1 MAKNYHKVTP
11 IDAHTWCIEE
21 KRLTQQCLTY
31 LLEGETAAMLI
42 DTGYGFGDV
51 GTVVAQLTQR
61 PVFVVNTHAHLD
73 HIGGNHFFPD
83 IWLHEAEQDIFSL
96 HTDPV
101 KVAQM
106 VDEQIPRLLAPLL
119 RGFRRDIVEQT
130 ISGEYHWFSYP
141 KFFDLG
147 GRTIDAILTPGHT
160 PGSVCLLDRK
170 KRALFS
176 GDTVCDW
183 GILLHLKGSLSPEV
197 YRQSLEDLWQLR
209 GQFDRIYPGHHGW
222 PLKAQRIENYMR
234 CADGILDQSIRPTEV
249 DEHWEY
255 RWKDIRI
262 TTTKG

>member
-51 GTVVAQLTQR
+51 CAVVSRLTQR

-83 IWLHEAEQDIFSL
+83 VHLHEAEREIFRL
-96 HTDPV
+96 HTDQAE
-101 KVAQM
+101 VAQM
-106 VDEQIPRLLAPLL
+106 VDAQIPRLLAPLL
-119 RGFRRDIVEQT
+119 RSFRRDIISQT
-130 ISGEYHWFSYP
+130 ISGKYHWFSCP
-141 KFFDLG
+141 KSFDLG
-147 GRTIDAILTPGHT
+147 GRKVDVILTPGHT
-160 PGSVCLLDRK
+160 PGSICLLDREN
-170 KRALFS
+170 RALFS

-197 YRQSLEDLWQLR
+197 YRQSLDELWGIR
-209 GQFDRIYPGHHGW
+209 GQFDAIYPGHHGW
-222 PLKAQRIENYMR
+222 PLEHKRIEDYIR
-234 CADGILDQSIRPTEV
+234 CADGILDQSISSMETGG
-249 DEHWEY
+249 HLEY
-255 RWKDIRI
+255 RLRDIRI
-262 TTTKG
+262 TTLKG